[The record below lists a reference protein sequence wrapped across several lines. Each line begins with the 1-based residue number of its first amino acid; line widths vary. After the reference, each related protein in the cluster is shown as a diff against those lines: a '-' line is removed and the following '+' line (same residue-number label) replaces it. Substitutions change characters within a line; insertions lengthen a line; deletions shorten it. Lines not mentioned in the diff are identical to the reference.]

1 LAALTGVAITGE
13 KGIMGANE
21 LSIQLWRERELLEM
35 LLFKLDEQ
43 QLLLAAGRS
52 QWIQFAARE
61 IDQVLDRLRGA
72 GLARTVEVAAVAEE
86 WGAPETATIRELIAH
101 APEGAWQEVFA
112 DHMRALTKLAAEVE
126 QLRDANA
133 EQLSGV
139 LRATQETLAALGHET
154 GEYTTNGDRARDDA
168 ARIIDTEM

>member
-1 LAALTGVAITGE
+1 
-13 KGIMGANE
+13 MGANE
-21 LSIQLWRERELLEM
+21 LSMQLWRERELLEM

-61 IDQVLDRLRGA
+61 IDQVLDRLRSA
-72 GLARTVEVAAVAEE
+72 GLARTVEVAGVAEE
-86 WGAPETATIRELIAH
+86 WGAPEDATISQLIEH
-101 APEGAWQEVFA
+101 APDSAWGDVFS
-112 DHMRALTKLAAEVE
+112 DHMRALVRLTAEVE
-126 QLRDANA
+126 QMRDSTA

-139 LRATQETLAALGHET
+139 LRATQETIAALGQES
-154 GEYTTNGDRARDDA
+154 GEYTTRGDRAREDA

>member
-1 LAALTGVAITGE
+1 
-13 KGIMGANE
+13 MGANE

-72 GLARTVEVAAVAEE
+72 GLARTVEVATVAEE
-86 WGAPETATIRELIAH
+86 WGAGEASTIRELIEH

-112 DHMRALTKLAAEVE
+112 DHLRALTKLAAEIE
-126 QLRDANA
+126 QMRDANA

-139 LRATQETLAALGHET
+139 LRATQETIAALGHDT
-154 GEYTTNGDRARDDA
+154 GEYTTKGDRARDDA